1 MLWNI
6 GIRSI
11 RRRRNMG
18 DIVRVGVIMGGDMVV
33 KGLLWVGYIRGIRVV
48 GEVTVGMDTTT
59 TLIIIISIIG
69 MGVGVGVGRGVE
81 G

>member
-1 MLWNI
+1 
-6 GIRSI
+6 
-11 RRRRNMG
+11 MG

-33 KGLLWVGYIRGIRVV
+33 KGLLQVGYIPGIRVV
-48 GEVTVGMDTTT
+48 GEVTVCMDTT
-59 TLIIIISIIG
+59 IIIAISIIISIIG

>member
-1 MLWNI
+1 
-6 GIRSI
+6 
-11 RRRRNMG
+11 MG